1 MNKPALIV
9 AVVLLVAIAGGVAWR
24 EEAIERVQA
33 AASHG
38 PVPAATASAEQGR
51 QWLGALPEAGE
62 QQQAELPR
70 VPLPPVDSSAPA
82 WISMAEARENG
93 DARTPPIQRDAEA
106 RSAPTAAEL
115 ADPRAYQQYE
125 NNQHARLLG
134 NFVAAAATELP
145 KLQADLERGRAAG
158 IPQEQLAKV
167 EEKIARIQRL
177 SDGIVKDQP
186 QLRAA
191 AGR

>member
-9 AVVLLVAIAGGVAWR
+9 AVVLLAAIAGGVAWR
-24 EEAIERVQA
+24 EDAIARVQA
-33 AASHG
+33 AAGRG
-38 PVPAATASAEQGR
+38 PAPAPTGSAEQGR
-51 QWLGALPEAGE
+51 QWLGALPESAE
-62 QQQAELPR
+62 PQQSELPR

-82 WISMAEARENG
+82 WISMADARENG
-93 DARTPPIQRDAEA
+93 DARTPPIQRDVETHN
-106 RSAPTAAEL
+106 APTAAEL
-115 ADPRAYQQYE
+115 ADPQAYQQYE

-167 EEKIARIQRL
+167 EEKIARIKGL

-186 QLRAA
+186 QLRAS